1 MLGTRRSNLSRPK
14 RTPMK
19 NVSEDDATLDGS
31 VIPLFYTPSNKYICY
46 FDNTK
51 VNGLSNLKN
60 ISSGITSATSL
71 NTSLNTF
78 SYESSIEYDGD
89 ESTSLQSSKLQ
100 LIPAASKSLTQIAA
114 EKIKEGRY
122 SYRMNECDQSKS
134 SISTV
139 TTKSCSTTTSSSS
152 SSSSTSQSYAK
163 LPSTVLKYMFKCDG
177 GKVGE
182 KIVSNDST
190 HVVTSNRGSTIQ
202 DPCDTSIGTMKTMS
216 TVSSRS
222 RRSKKLQ
229 ARRSQIVDATF
240 KGSSVSTDVVP
251 SKQQQMKKEPITIVA
266 STVRGCGGFMI
277 PIDEMNDLRP
287 FDEENGVEL
296 QLVEDHAYYLSKIDN
311 EIMQHQRRV
320 ERELR
325 KSRRT
330 RHRSGMSSSSGSSCS
345 SLSPTPSQ
353 ADF

>member
-19 NVSEDDATLDGS
+19 NEDTFDGS
-31 VIPLFYTPSNKYICY
+31 AIPLFYTPSSNYICY
-46 FDNTK
+46 SDNNK
-51 VNGLSNLKN
+51 VNGLGNLKN
-60 ISSGITSATSL
+60 NSSGITSATSL

-78 SYESSIEYDGD
+78 SYESSFEYDGD
-89 ESTSLQSSKLQ
+89 ESTSFQSSKLQ
-100 LIPAASKSLTQIAA
+100 MILSATSKSLTQIAA

-134 SISTV
+134 SMSTV
-139 TTKSCSTTTSSSS
+139 TTKSCSTSTSSSS
-152 SSSSTSQSYAK
+152 SSASQSYAK

-182 KIVSNDST
+182 KIVSNDSS
-190 HVVTSNRGSTIQ
+190 HVVAFKRGSTIQ
-202 DPCDTSIGTMKTMS
+202 EPCDESIGTVKTTS
-216 TVSSRS
+216 TLSSRS

-229 ARRSQIVDATF
+229 ARRSQIVDASF
-240 KGSSVSTDVVP
+240 KGTSVSTDVVP

-266 STVRGCGGFMI
+266 STVRGRGGFMI

-296 QLVEDHAYYLSKIDN
+296 QLVEDHTYYLSKIDN

-325 KSRRT
+325 KSRRA
-330 RHRSGMSSSSGSSCS
+330 RHRSGISSSSGSGSSCS